1 MVAYAAGKSG
11 VDIVPE
17 ATSSRP
23 YPTPGASQ
31 QASKAGAEETV
42 VTTYVGGA
50 VPRVKLADLRWIQIG
65 CGLVGGLMGM
75 SWIVL

>member
-1 MVAYAAGKSG
+1 MVAYAAGRSG

-23 YPTPGASQ
+23 YPTPGSQ

-42 VTTYVGGA
+42 VTTYVGHA
-50 VPRVKLADLRWIQIG
+50 VPRMELAEFRWIQIG
-65 CGLVGGLMGM
+65 CGIMSVLLGM
-75 SWIVL
+75 SWIAL

>member
-23 YPTPGASQ
+23 YPTPGGSQ

-42 VTTYVGGA
+42 VTTYVGRA
-50 VPRVKLADLRWIQIG
+50 VPRVELADLRWIQIG
-65 CGLVGGLMGM
+65 CGMVSVLLGM
-75 SWIVL
+75 SWIAL